1 MKRRKTFRSA
11 AWMASRT
18 SRRSDLC
25 LSSQRCQLG
34 LCSVRNSYILRESM
48 QEERI
53 DAGPVPVDFDFMIYP
68 PMACFCDAGEEHK
81 RCHRC
86 EGEVHDD

>member
-1 MKRRKTFRSA
+1 MKRRKTFKSA

-34 LCSVRNSYILRESM
+34 LCSVRNLYILRESM

-53 DAGPVPVDFDFMIYP
+53 DAGPVPVNFDFMSSSLV
-68 PMACFCDAGEEHK
+68 ACFCIAGEEDK
-81 RCHRC
+81 RCHHC
-86 EGEVHDD
+86 

>member
-1 MKRRKTFRSA
+1 
-11 AWMASRT
+11 
-18 SRRSDLC
+18 
-25 LSSQRCQLG
+25 
-34 LCSVRNSYILRESM
+34 M

-68 PMACFCDAGEEHK
+68 PMACFCDAGEEYK